1 MINSD
6 RIPKYAWKYQ
16 CKENEFGKTCSN
28 DRPVQ
33 MIEEFCFV
41 SPAAS
46 LNKPNAVKDTHDDN
60 SLEISVIV
68 CCLSADYLW
77 QLFLSDCSC
86 ATQASEPNLKTGPRS
101 ILRRTV
107 LYHITPQKKMS

>member
-1 MINSD
+1 M
-6 RIPKYAWKYQ
+6 P
-16 CKENEFGKTCSN
+16 ENTSVKKTSLG
-28 DRPVQ
+28 RPVQ

-68 CCLSADYLW
+68 CCLSADYL
-77 QLFLSDCSC
+77 
-86 ATQASEPNLKTGPRS
+86 
-101 ILRRTV
+101 
-107 LYHITPQKKMS
+107 